1 MLLYCLRC
9 KQNAESKD
17 LKVVKIKNRRI
28 MLLSKCVMHDNK
40 KSKFINDQEL
50 SGLLSNLGIKT
61 PLRKIL
67 LVGLPLFKSIK

>member
-17 LKVVKIKNRRI
+17 LKVVKIKNRRT
-28 MLLSKCVMHDNK
+28 MLLSKCVMYDNK

-67 LVGLPLFKSIK
+67 LVGLLLFKSIK